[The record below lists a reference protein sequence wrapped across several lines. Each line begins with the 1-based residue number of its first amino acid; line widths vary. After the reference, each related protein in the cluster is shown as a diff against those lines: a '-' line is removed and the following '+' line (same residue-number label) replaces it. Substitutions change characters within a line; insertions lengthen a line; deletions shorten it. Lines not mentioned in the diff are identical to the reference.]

1 MVSAAVIQVRHLK
14 TSAKM
19 LNSFN
24 FLSEIGCSIK
34 SSRMRSLKVLLS
46 GLLTISIIYLFNNQI
61 PLETSVPPM
70 GKFLD
75 PFHGFWQNCYEN
87 PIDHRLELPGLSG
100 PVSVVYDSTAVAHIY
115 ASSEQDLYLVQ
126 GYVTAHDRLWQMEFQ
141 THAAAGRISE
151 ILGAGKDSV
160 FLNFD
165 RDTRRMGMVVAA
177 KNFNSAVEQDSEML
191 QLANQYTSGINSYI
205 DGLSYAE
212 LPVEYKL
219 LDYKPEHWTNL
230 KIGLLLKNM
239 ARTLNTGEK
248 DIEMTNALS
257 RYGLDT
263 VNLLFPD
270 RERVADPI
278 IENTGRW
285 PKSILNNTVAVN
297 LPDGIIKTVI
307 PEKSE
312 KDIGSNNWAVS
323 GSKTKTG
330 YPILC
335 NDPHLALNLPS
346 VWYMIHLQA
355 PGYNAMGASLPGSP
369 GIISGF
375 NDSIAWGETNAQRDV
390 VDWYRIRF
398 KDDQMSSYLHDGEW
412 KSTKKSV
419 ETFVVRNKGI
429 MTDTIVFTHH
439 GPIRYDQHF
448 RSGNERA
455 RFAYR
460 WISHDVSNEM
470 RAFYLMNKAH
480 NLADYHEALDHF
492 SAPAQNFVFASV
504 HGDIAMRIQ
513 GKFPARGLNEGRFVQ
528 DGSNSSADW
537 KNFIPDNHNIQYNNP
552 ERGFVS
558 SANQYPADST
568 YPYYITSGSYEA
580 YRNRRINDRLRAMNQ
595 ITVQDMMDLQLDNHS
610 LKGEE
615 ALPEMLKNL
624 NQAKLNPA
632 AMQALEILKKW
643 NRSYNLNEQ
652 GATYFESWW
661 TEFYNLT
668 WDEFL
673 DQSPA
678 MPVPTSFQTVAL
690 MKEDQGLKFFDIRS
704 SPAVEQLSDVLTES
718 LNKAADK
725 VEEWKQTNGK
735 EPGWA
740 AFKNTSVDHLM
751 RLPAL
756 SRNIAAPGNREAVNA
771 TGRKSGPSWRMVVSL
786 EPDGVKAW
794 GIYPGGQS
802 GNAGSKFYDNMLR
815 PWSEGQYY
823 SLSFVNEASLK
834 SLYSIK
840 ITPSK

>member
-1 MVSAAVIQVRHLK
+1 MRRFKVI
-14 TSAKM
+14 
-19 LNSFN
+19 
-24 FLSEIGCSIK
+24 
-34 SSRMRSLKVLLS
+34 LS
-46 GLLTISIIYLFNNQI
+46 GLLTITIIYLFNNQI
-61 PLETSVPPM
+61 PLETSIPPM

-87 PIDHRLELPGLSG
+87 HLDNRLEIPGLSG
-100 PVSVVYDSTAVAHIY
+100 PVNVIYDSTAIPHIY
-115 ASSEQDLYLVQ
+115 ASSESDLYLVQ
-126 GYVTAHDRLWQMEFQ
+126 GFVTARDRLWQMEFQ

-165 RDTRRMGMVVAA
+165 RDTRRMGMVLAA
-177 KNFNSAVEQDSEML
+177 KNFTLAIEQDSAMH
-191 QLANQYTSGINSYI
+191 QLADQYTNGINAYI
-205 DGLSYAE
+205 DGLSYE
-212 LPVEYKL
+212 QLPVEYKL
-219 LDYKPEHWTNL
+219 LDYRPEAWTNL

-270 RERVADPI
+270 RERVSDPI

-285 PKSILNNTVAVN
+285 PKSILADSITMK
-297 LPDGIIKTVI
+297 LPEEIVQIAI
-307 PEKSE
+307 PEKSQ

-346 VWYMIHLQA
+346 VWYIIHLQA

-398 KDDQMSSYLHDGEW
+398 KDDQMSSYLHDGVW
-412 KSTKKSV
+412 KPTKKSV
-419 ETFVVRNKGI
+419 ETFIVRNKGL
-429 MTDTIVFTHH
+429 MNDTITFTHH
-439 GPIRYDQHF
+439 GPVRFDQNF
-448 RSGNERA
+448 RSKNERA

-460 WISHDVSNEM
+460 WISHDTSNEM
-470 RAFYLMNKAH
+470 RAFYMMNKAH
-480 NLADYHEALDHF
+480 NLNDYHEALNFF

-528 DGSNSSADW
+528 DGSNGNTDW
-537 KNFIPDNHNIQYNNP
+537 KNFIPDAHNIQYNNP

-580 YRNRRINDRLRAMNQ
+580 YRNRRINDRLRTMNN
-595 ITVQDMMDLQLDNHS
+595 ITVQDMMNLQLDNHS

-615 ALPEMLKNL
+615 ALPVMLKNINRSKLTDAAKEALSIL
-624 NQAKLNPA
+624 N
-632 AMQALEILKKW
+632 KW
-643 NRSYNLNEQ
+643 NRTYNINEQ

-661 TEFYNLT
+661 TEFYSLT

-678 MPVPTSFQTVAL
+678 LPVPTSFQTVEL
-690 MKEDQGLKFFDIRS
+690 MKRNAALKFFDIKSTPQR
-704 SPAVEQLSDVLTES
+704 ERLTDVLTES

-725 VEEWKQTNGK
+725 VEAWKKDNGK
-735 EPGWA
+735 QPGWA
-740 AFKNTSVDHLM
+740 AFKNTAVEHLM
-751 RLPAL
+751 RLPVL

-786 EPDGVKAW
+786 EPTGVKAW
-794 GIYPGGQS
+794 GIYPGGQN
-802 GNAGSKFYDNMLR
+802 GNPGSKYYDNMLK
-815 PWSEGQYY
+815 PWSEGYY
-823 SLSFVNEASLK
+823 YALSFVDKDKIK
-834 SLYSIK
+834 SNQSIK
-840 ITPSK
+840 ISPLK